1 MYCFI
6 LRKQI
11 YFTLEI
17 SEEILLSDHSC
28 SRMYEISSS
37 KYKDSFRRNSK
48 LKLRLRRQRVTYIFL
63 GESTVDHNV
72 YPLQNDHDTEM

>member
-1 MYCFI
+1 
-6 LRKQI
+6 
-11 YFTLEI
+11 
-17 SEEILLSDHSC
+17 
-28 SRMYEISSS
+28 MYEISSS